1 MHIYNLKDCHS
12 RLVHYFLSSNLS
24 TISVMRVDLA
34 AQEPMS
40 DNNMATHPY
49 SPQPSPTK
57 SKQKD
62 KEQHTPHKMEGKTEL
77 P

>member
-1 MHIYNLKDCHS
+1 
-12 RLVHYFLSSNLS
+12 
-24 TISVMRVDLA
+24 MRVDLA

-62 KEQHTPHKMEGKTEL
+62 RHTPHKMEGKTEL